1 MQITFL
7 GHAGF
12 LVETTHAIVVM
23 DPWLSP
29 AGAFDSG
36 WFQFPCNH
44 HLAPWVREK
53 LQDTQKDRYIYISH
67 EHRDHF
73 DTDFL
78 TSLPDSGFQFIVP
91 HFHRAALRTE
101 LTKKH
106 SARVI
111 SCRHRQQIDIQGGS
125 LRLYLDDSGVNRDS
139 CILMKADGQ
148 SFLNMNDCK
157 LHDELP
163 AIVRDEGPV
172 SAFACQ
178 FSGATYHP
186 TCYDYPRDEYERI
199 SRHKRDSKF
208 QMVQRAIETTSARV
222 YLPSAGPA
230 CFLDPELL
238 EINFEPCN
246 IFPRASQLIR
256 HLRENLPASPLLVPE
271 MMPGDVL
278 HVEENRVEFKA
289 EQRIDEENFE
299 SYVRSY
305 AARYRNY
312 FSDRQPRVSPRE
324 MDRIIERLRI
334 ELQNKLAA
342 LTLHDR
348 IDVPLFFALSDYD
361 GKVLRIDFPKR
372 RVDEAPSIDASGN
385 YYSVKAPSWQIARVL
400 DGLTTWEEFALTFR
414 MRLNRKPDVYQTL
427 IQGFLLMEPEDMNWF
442 CGRLLEIE
450 QRRNRAIIDAGGTR
464 YSIDRLCPHQGA
476 DLTQGCLQDGRL
488 WTCPR
493 HRWQFALD
501 KDGQC
506 TTNDATINAVC
517 LEGD

>member
-12 LVETTHAIVVM
+12 LAETADAIVVM
-23 DPWLSP
+23 DPWLSSS
-29 AGAFDSG
+29 GAFDSA

-53 LQDTQKDRYIYISH
+53 LQDTRKDRYIYISH

-73 DTDFL
+73 DPDFL
-78 TSLPDSGFQFIVP
+78 STLPDNGFQFVVP

-101 LTKKH
+101 LAKKH
-106 SARVI
+106 PARVI
-111 SCRHRQQIDIQGGS
+111 SCGHGQQIKIGGGS
-125 LRLYLDDSGVNRDS
+125 LKIYLDDSGINRDS
-139 CILMKADGQ
+139 CILLKADGE

-163 AIVRDEGPV
+163 RIVKDEGPI

-186 TCYDYPRDEYERI
+186 TCYDYPREEYERI
-199 SRHKRDSKF
+199 SRDKRASKF
-208 QMVQRAIETTSARV
+208 EMVKRAIETTSARM

-230 CFLDPELL
+230 CYLDPVLL
-238 EINFEPCN
+238 GINFEPCN
-246 IFPRASQLIR
+246 IFPRASQFIR
-256 HLRENLPASPLLVPE
+256 HLRESLPALPMLMPD

-289 EQRIDEENFE
+289 EHRVRDEDFE

-305 AARYRNY
+305 AARYTEF
-312 FSDRQPRVSPRE
+312 FSDRQLGVSAQ
-324 MDRIIERLRI
+324 DSGTIIERLRI
-334 ELQNKLAA
+334 ELEKKLAA

-348 IDVPLFFALSDYD
+348 IDAPLFFALSDYD
-361 GKVLRIDFPKR
+361 GKVLQIDFPKR
-372 RVDEAPSIDASGN
+372 RVDVVAAIGEFTN
-385 YYSVKAPSWQIARVL
+385 YYSIKAPSWQVARIL
-400 DGLTTWEEFALTFR
+400 DGYTTWEEFALTFR

-442 CGRLLEIE
+442 CSRLLEIE
-450 QRRNRAIIDAGGTR
+450 RRHKRAVIDAGGTR
-464 YSIDRLCPHQGA
+464 YSIDRFCPHQGA
-476 DLTQGCLQDGRL
+476 DLSRGCLQDGRL

-501 KDGQC
+501 KGGLC
-506 TTNDATINAVC
+506 TASNATINAIC